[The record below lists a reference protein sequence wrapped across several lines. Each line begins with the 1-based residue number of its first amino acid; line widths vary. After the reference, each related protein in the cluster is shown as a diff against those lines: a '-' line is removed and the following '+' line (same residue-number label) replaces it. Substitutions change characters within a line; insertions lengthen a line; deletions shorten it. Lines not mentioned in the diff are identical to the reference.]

1 MPESASESMDLEAL
15 RSAIRDVLEAEC
27 GLDRV
32 QGCTERP
39 GELCAELWAK
49 AVQLGWPAIAI
60 PERHGGLGCGAP
72 ELCTLFRE
80 LGRHLAPTP
89 CIPTTVAAEALRLCT
104 QDGDAQGGDAQGGG
118 AQDGDVQGGDL
129 SAQLAEL
136 AAGNSV
142 AGITDPTRCEQLRL
156 RWQNGATVLQGT
168 QSGLADIGEAQ
179 CLVACATA
187 PDGGPAILLLNRAG
201 FADCL
206 QLRAGFDGTRQLA
219 ELRFQDLS
227 LPAAAVLRQGQAAA
241 AIIGRMRQWTALA
254 LACDS
259 LGGAERLFDLTLEY
273 LRTRRQFD
281 RPIGSFQAL
290 KHRCADLAVDL
301 AAAEALLGDAIAAAG
316 EDAADA
322 LPKAHSAKYVAC
334 ETYARVAAEAV
345 QLHGGIGFTWEHS
358 CHLFLKRASLNRFLY
373 GSTQWHQDRI
383 AALQLRRNG
392 AADAQP
398 VPLANAP

>member
-15 RSAIRDVLEAEC
+15 RSAIRAVLEAEC
-27 GLDRV
+27 GLDRI

-39 GELCAELWAK
+39 GELGAELWAK

-72 ELCTLFRE
+72 ELCALFRE

-89 CIPTTVAAEALRLCT
+89 CIPTTVATEALRLC
-104 QDGDAQGGDAQGGG
+104 AQG
-118 AQDGDVQGGDL
+118 GDVQGGDL
-129 SAQLAEL
+129 SAQLADL
-136 AAGNSV
+136 AAGDSV

-156 RWQNGATVLQGT
+156 RWQDGTAVLQGT
-168 QSGLADIGEAQ
+168 QSGLADIGGAQ
-179 CLVACATA
+179 CLIACATG
-187 PDGGPAILLLNRAG
+187 PDVSPAIVLLNRAA

-206 QLRAGFDGTRQLA
+206 QHRAGFDGTRQLV

-227 LPAAAVLRQGQAAA
+227 LPAAAVLRQGKDAEAV
-241 AIIGRMRQWTALA
+241 IGRMRQWTALA

-273 LRTRRQFD
+273 LRTRHQFD

-301 AAAEALLGDAIAAAG
+301 AAAEALLDDAIAAAG

-373 GSTQWHQDRI
+373 GNTQWHQDRI
-383 AALQLRRNG
+383 AALQLQRNG
-392 AADAQP
+392 AADTQP
-398 VPLANAP
+398 VSLANAP